1 MVAPTEMIAASL
13 RKYLSPEM
21 ALLVERLISQ
31 MVVIPE
37 MHQKKEVLE
46 WVLKLTQSQWL
57 RKPGTERWE
66 VEAMMSQYQ
75 QVAAV
80 LNHSELMSEQVP
92 SVERVQSVLLMSA
105 IEPVFI
111 KRLEYFSILVQRG
124 LCPEKVYLLGGERKL
139 DVNEEANIIEILG
152 PDAREIEMLE
162 YHAERLLRRDSHLV
176 DIDFIRSSTD
186 YQCSEDGRVRR
197 PNTRD
202 TVLNWSRQD
211 YFGGDVLCLSNQPF
225 VHYQTA
231 VVRSVLGVGVTV
243 IGAGPAADLNAINS
257 TLALDAVARLIY
269 TLLSTNIS

>member
-1 MVAPTEMIAASL
+1 
-13 RKYLSPEM
+13 
-21 ALLVERLISQ
+21 
-31 MVVIPE
+31 
-37 MHQKKEVLE
+37 
-46 WVLKLTQSQWL
+46 
-57 RKPGTERWE
+57 
-66 VEAMMSQYQ
+66 
-75 QVAAV
+75 
-80 LNHSELMSEQVP
+80 
-92 SVERVQSVLLMSA
+92 
-105 IEPVFI
+105 
-111 KRLEYFSILVQRG
+111 
-124 LCPEKVYLLGGERKL
+124 
-139 DVNEEANIIEILG
+139 
-152 PDAREIEMLE
+152 MLE